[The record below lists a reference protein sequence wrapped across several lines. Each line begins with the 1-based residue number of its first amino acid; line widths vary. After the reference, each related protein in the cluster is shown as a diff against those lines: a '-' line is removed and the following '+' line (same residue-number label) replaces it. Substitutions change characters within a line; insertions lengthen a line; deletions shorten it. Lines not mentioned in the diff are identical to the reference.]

1 MKQTFR
7 RRKKAIVTTLIFTWL
22 VAGTAVSQ
30 TSRFSLFINSSTTN
44 FYYGQSNSE
53 LQPFKKNY
61 RGLQAGVSYQAGIN
75 RIFSVVP
82 ELYFATKGGVL
93 KENNPAT
100 TGKSTLRLSTIEMPV
115 LARFHSNRLYLNAG
129 PYIAYTLGGRI
140 KTDAS
145 RGLPEKSTPIS
156 FGNAAGDFTRWD
168 WGTQAGLGYHFNM
181 KKTTLTL
188 DLRYSY
194 GLHTISTDKERY
206 NRVFSISLILSGT
219 GKKKTAA
226 GKDRSKKIRAIGD
239 A

>member
-1 MKQTFR
+1 MKHTFSMQ
-7 RRKKAIVTTLIFTWL
+7 KKAIVATLIFICL
-22 VAGTAVSQ
+22 VTGTAFSQ

-61 RGLQAGVSYQAGIN
+61 RGLQAGVSYQAGISQL
-75 RIFSVVP
+75 FSVVP

-115 LARFHSNRLYLNAG
+115 LGRFHSNRLYLNAG

-145 RGLPEKSTPIS
+145 QGLPEKSTPIA
-156 FGNAAGDFTRWD
+156 FGNAAGDFARWD

-194 GLHTISTDKERY
+194 GLHAISTDKERY
-206 NRVFSISLILSGT
+206 NRVFSISLILSGP
-219 GKKKTAA
+219 GKKRTD
-226 GKDRSKKIRAIGD
+226 KDKNRSENISEQ
-239 A
+239 